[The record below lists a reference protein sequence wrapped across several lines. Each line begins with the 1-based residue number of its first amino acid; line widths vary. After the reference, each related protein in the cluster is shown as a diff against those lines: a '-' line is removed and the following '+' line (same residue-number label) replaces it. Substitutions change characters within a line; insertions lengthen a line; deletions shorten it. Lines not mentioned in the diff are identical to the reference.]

1 MRSSGSKR
9 WKVEESPFLA
19 LLTPA
24 LDSSGSN
31 SRALTHAQGRSS
43 APSRQPSVTLSPQ
56 QETVAR
62 ALRTWRAAKAKKE
75 DVPEYS
81 VISDAALTAIAVA
94 QPTVPHR
101 MAMCGGLG
109 SAKSKKYGEEIITVL
124 QGVSNR
130 S

>member
-1 MRSSGSKR
+1 MPVPPADIFRTASGP
-9 WKVEESPFLA
+9 VFAVP
-19 LLTPA
+19 
-24 LDSSGSN
+24 G
-31 SRALTHAQGRSS
+31 QGRGT
-43 APSRQPSVTLSPQ
+43 AEARPAKVTLSPQ

-124 QGVSNR
+124 TECVLFDSTQE
-130 S
+130 